1 MSGITIVV
9 VMIETVC
16 RMRMMTNIHTENVVK
31 AMAETKAEAEAEVI
45 VAIVMTGT
53 MTEANEESI
62 RVNHLQV
69 VIIIII
75 IIIAII
81 QVLQP
86 AAAAAITEENN
97 SHGIDTI
104 LLTENVTEVTGV
116 PTITTGHEQTT
127 DNTKI
132 NSQYPFRIKYIIALL
147 VCIEAPRDTV
157 FLLSYVF
164 RASS

>member
-45 VAIVMTGT
+45 VAIVMIGI

-69 VIIIII
+69 VIIII